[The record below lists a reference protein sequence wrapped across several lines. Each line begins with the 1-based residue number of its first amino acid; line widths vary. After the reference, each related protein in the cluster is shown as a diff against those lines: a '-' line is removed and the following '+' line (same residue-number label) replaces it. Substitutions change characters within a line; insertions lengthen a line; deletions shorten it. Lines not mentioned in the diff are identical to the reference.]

1 MRSSFYDILHNM
13 LYRNYLLM
21 FFVFFTVFII
31 PALPTGWHKVTY
43 NIFFTCIYFMAA
55 FSMERHRKRI
65 ILMAVAV
72 FILEWVSAFIGLKY
86 IYETSRLLTI
96 VFFIIIV
103 FNLIAFIARSKEV
116 DSKVILDAINGY
128 LLLSIVFAM
137 LIVILTRID
146 PAAFSF
152 PAITQ
157 GIGEFSFDFSAP
169 MYFSLVTT
177 TTLGYGD
184 IVPITSAAR
193 SLSTL
198 IAVSGQ
204 LYIAIIIAMLV
215 GKYASRQS

>member
-1 MRSSFYDILHNM
+1 M

-31 PALPTGWHKVTY
+31 PVLPADWHKVTY
-43 NIFFTCIYFMAA
+43 NIFFTGIYFMAA
-55 FSMERHRKRI
+55 FSMEHHRKRI
-65 ILMAVAV
+65 IIMAVGV

-86 IYETSRLLTI
+86 IYEASRMVTI

-103 FNLIAFIARSKEV
+103 FNLIAYIARSKDV

-128 LLLSIVFAM
+128 LLLAIVFAM

-146 PAAFSF
+146 PASFSF
-152 PAITQ
+152 PAIAN
-157 GIGEFSFDFSAP
+157 GKGEFSFDFSAP

-184 IVPITSAAR
+184 IIPITAPAR
-193 SLSTL
+193 SLATF

-204 LYIAIIIAMLV
+204 LYIAIIIALLV
-215 GKYASRQS
+215 GKFASRKS